1 MNKTQDIEKDVEKL
15 YDHARV
21 ANGEMSVIK
30 VDLATVKNDVS
41 WLKRFFWIVATS
53 SVGSFLG
60 AVWQLLTR

>member
-15 YDHARV
+15 YAHADI
-21 ANGEMSVIK
+21 ANREMGV
-30 VDLATVKNDVS
+30 VRTDLATVKNDVS
-41 WLKRFFWIVATS
+41 WLKKFFWIVATS